1 MRVAHSKTAVLKIHL
16 IAVMRIMQI
25 FAQKGGRRKR
35 AAFELNN
42 YFELS
47 N

>member
-1 MRVAHSKTAVLKIHL
+1 MNCLQRNCYAFGYL
-16 IAVMRIMQI
+16 IAVQRIMQI